1 MRKLI
6 LSATIVLLLIN
17 SQAQDKSPVKFG
29 KISAEEFKTSVYS
42 IDSNAA
48 AVVIA
53 DIGTSSI
60 TGNSKGWFSIEFKHF
75 KRIHI
80 LKKSSYELA
89 DVQIPLY
96 TNGHDEEEL
105 QGLKAYTY
113 NLENGKVVETK
124 LEKSGVFQDK
134 LSKNQLVKKFT
145 FPGIKE
151 GSIIEYE
158 YTIQSDF
165 IFNLQPWEF
174 QGAYPRLWSEYNV
187 TIPEFLYYV
196 FLSQGNQYE
205 FSRKTL
211 DKQER
216 FRVVDGGGTG
226 ASETYSFDAGVTSHR
241 MVMKNIPALKEEGFT
256 STLDNHIAKIDF
268 QLAAYRQPLQP
279 KDIMG
284 NWSDV
289 TRELLKDEDFGLQLS
304 KDNGWI
310 SDELKIAMKGAS
322 SDLDKAK
329 NIYQYLQNN
338 FTCTNYGRLYTDQP
352 LKNILKEKKGNEA
365 EINLLLVAMLRK
377 AGLPADPLMLS
388 TKSHG
393 YALSVYPIMSK
404 FNYVVCQA
412 VIGGKTFYL
421 DASRPK
427 LGFGR
432 LTWEC
437 YNGHARVINEE
448 ATSVEFSPD
457 SLNERKMTSLMLF
470 ANEKEKGE
478 VSGRMQQI
486 PGYYESYS
494 LRSRIKDKGAEEL
507 FKEIKKDFGTDVD
520 ISNSNI
526 DSLEK
531 YDQPL
536 QLNYDVKLNLGNED
550 IIYLNPIFGEG
561 YKENPFKSA
570 TRAYPVEMPYVF
582 DEMFVLRMDVPS
594 GYEVDELPKSIKV
607 NFDEEGKSFFEYIIS
622 HSGGVISFR
631 SRIKLTRSYYL
642 PDEYE
647 ILREFFNLIV
657 SKQKEQVVL
666 KKKK

>member
-6 LSATIVLLLIN
+6 FSAILVLLLIN
-17 SQAQDKSPVKFG
+17 SRAQDKSPVKFG
-29 KISAEEFKTSVYS
+29 KISAEDFKTSVYS
-42 IDSNAA
+42 LDSNAA

-53 DIGTSSI
+53 DIGTSTI
-60 TGNSKGWFSIEFKHF
+60 TGNVKGWFSIEFRHF
-75 KRIHI
+75 KRVHI

-96 TNGHDEEEL
+96 TDGHNEEEL

-134 LSKNQLVKKFT
+134 LSKNHLVKKFT
-145 FPGIKE
+145 FPSIKE

-158 YTIQSDF
+158 YTVHSDF

-174 QGAYPRLWSEYNV
+174 QGSYPRLWSEYNV
-187 TIPEFLYYV
+187 SIPEFLYYV
-196 FLSQGNQYE
+196 FLSQGNQYN
-205 FSRKTL
+205 FSRTTQ
-211 DKQER
+211 DKHEK
-216 FRVVDGGGTG
+216 FRVVDGSGAG
-226 ASETYSFDAGVTSHR
+226 ASETYEFEANVTDYR
-241 MVMKNIPALKEEGFT
+241 MVMKNIPALKEESFT

-268 QLAAYRQPLQP
+268 QLASYSHPLTP
-279 KDIMG
+279 RDVMG
-284 NWSDV
+284 NWTDV
-289 TRELLKDEDFGLQLS
+289 TKELLKDENFGLQLS
-304 KDNGWI
+304 RDNGWM
-310 SDELKIAMKGAS
+310 SDDLRIATNGAS

-329 NIYQYLQNN
+329 NIYQYIQNN
-338 FTCTNYGRLYTDQP
+338 FTCTSYGRLYTDQP
-352 LKNILKEKKGNEA
+352 LKNILKEKKGSEV

-377 AGLPADPLMLS
+377 AGLSADPLMLS

-393 YALSVYPIMSK
+393 YALSVYPIMDK
-404 FNYVVCQA
+404 FNYVVCSTS
-412 VIGGKTFYL
+412 IGGRTLYL
-421 DASRPK
+421 DASHPR
-427 LGFGR
+427 LGFGH
-432 LTWEC
+432 LNWEC
-437 YNGHARVINEE
+437 YNGHARVINQE
-448 ATSVEFSPD
+448 ATSVEFSSD
-457 SLNERKMTSLMLF
+457 SLNEKKTTSLMLF
-470 ANEKEKGE
+470 SDEKGE
-478 VSGRMQQI
+478 ISGRMQQI

-494 LRSRIKDKGAEEL
+494 LRSKIKEKGVEEL
-507 FKEIKKDFGTDVD
+507 FKDIKKDFGTDAD
-520 ISNSNI
+520 ISNTHI

-536 QLNYDVKLNLGNED
+536 QLNYDVKLNLEKDD
-550 IIYLNPIFGEG
+550 IIYLNPMFGEG

-570 TRAYPVEMPYVF
+570 TRAYPVEMPYAF
-582 DEMFVLRMDVPS
+582 DETYLLTTDVPS

-622 HSGGVISFR
+622 HSGGIISFR

-657 SKQKEQVVL
+657 SKQSEQIVL

>member
-6 LSATIVLLLIN
+6 LSAILLLLLIN

-29 KISAEEFKTSVYS
+29 KISAEDFKTSVYS
-42 IDSNAA
+42 VDSNAA

-53 DIGTSSI
+53 DIGTSTI

-80 LKKSSYELA
+80 LNKSSYELA

-96 TNGHDEEEL
+96 TNGHSEEEL

-124 LEKSGVFQDK
+124 LDKSGVFQDK

-145 FPGIKE
+145 FPAIKE

-158 YTIQSDF
+158 YTIHSDF

-174 QGAYPRLWSEYNV
+174 QGSYPRLWSEYNV
-187 TIPEFLYYV
+187 SIPEFFYYV
-196 FLSQGNQYE
+196 FLSQGSQYDLL
-205 FSRKTL
+205 RTTK
-211 DKQER
+211 DKVER
-216 FRVVDGGGTG
+216 FRVVDGGGAG
-226 ASETYSFDAGVTSHR
+226 ASETYSFEAGVTTHR
-241 MVMKNIPALKEEGFT
+241 MVMKNIPALKEESFT

-268 QLAAYRQPLQP
+268 QLASYRQPLQP
-279 KDIMG
+279 RDIMG
-284 NWSDV
+284 NWTDV

-304 KDNGWI
+304 RDNGWL
-310 SDELKIAMKGAS
+310 SDELKIAMNGAS
-322 SDLDKAK
+322 TDLDKAK

-352 LKNILKEKKGNEA
+352 LKNILKDKKGSEA

-393 YALSVYPIMSK
+393 YALPVYPIMDK
-404 FNYVVCQA
+404 FNYVVCRTT
-412 VIGGKTFYL
+412 IGGKTFYL
-421 DASRPK
+421 DASRPR

-437 YNGHARVINEE
+437 YNGHARVINPE
-448 ATSVEFSPD
+448 ATSLEFSSD
-457 SLNERKMTSLMLF
+457 SLNEKKTTSLMLF
-470 ANEKEKGE
+470 SDEKGE
-478 VSGRMQQI
+478 ISGRMQQV
-486 PGYYESYS
+486 PGFYESYS

-507 FKEIKKDFGTDVD
+507 FKDIKKDFGIDAD
-520 ISNSNI
+520 ISNTHI

-531 YDQPL
+531 YDQSL
-536 QLNYDVKLNLGNED
+536 QLNYDVKLNLEKDD
-550 IIYLNPIFGEG
+550 IIYLNPMFGEG

-570 TRAYPVEMPYVF
+570 TRTYPVEMPYAF
-582 DEMFVLRMDVPS
+582 DEVFVLSTDVPA

-657 SKQKEQVVL
+657 SKHSEQIVF